1 VKLYESQINYL
12 KRLGNRPF
20 IFAEVGTGKTAMA
33 LYRAQ
38 HSGTK
43 KCLVVC
49 PASVRD
55 SEQWEQEVENFKLTF
70 EDFQVKGFS
79 FLQRAKKQ
87 ELQAY
92 ADYYVI
98 IDECFVGETL
108 VQTASGEQQI
118 RDVKI
123 GDKVQ
128 SYNHE
133 THRVEPKIV
142 TRLIKKEY
150 TGKYYCIFSSHGAII
165 ATYNHPVMTQDGY
178 KMAQDVVEG
187 DTVYERVDNSK
198 QNTQIWGNPEVQVLR
213 EHTSGERLE
222 PKTGAAISREGLA
235 NMQRGLRS
243 ELVRGGIEQASQQE
257 SQQPSSSG
265 KSTSDLEGEWDS
277 LANMGEGQ
285 EQGSPQGWEWQYIP
299 LATVTLREVR
309 QSEQRLDYGAA
320 NTDER
325 AEKPTQISDLL
336 QSRYRERLLQAC
348 GRVRRT
354 KPPRASEVQR
364 QEEGRKIRAA
374 RVERV
379 AVLEREDIE
388 RHGLSSEPN
397 TVYCIEVEGN
407 SNFFANDML
416 VHNCHKIK
424 NDQSKQGKGAYEL
437 CRSTKYGYSL
447 LSGTPM
453 GKWADAVNYGK
464 ITGFV
469 RNKTHFYNLFVIT
482 QKYKGYPEIVGYRDE
497 KVLRRWWQSIALRL
511 RAEECIELPSRQDF
525 SIKIPIK
532 LTKYREMRKTSMRDD
547 EVLDSPSKMCWAL
560 RQYAEQSAEKIN
572 WVVEK
577 VEGLENALI
586 FANTTEAINKLSQA
600 LRKAGIKHGLW
611 TGKKHDD
618 FAKNDVMIVQYQAG
632 GTGLNLQKFNTTIFL
647 SPCYSF
653 NDFTQAIGRTHRNGQ
668 KKKCVFYMLEAKGTI
683 DEDIYRV
690 LEKRQDFDD
699 RLINKELE
707 KK

>member
-1 VKLYESQINYL
+1 MKLYESQMNYL

-98 IDECFVGETL
+98 IDE
-108 VQTASGEQQI
+108 A
-118 RDVKI
+118 
-123 GDKVQ
+123 
-128 SYNHE
+128 
-133 THRVEPKIV
+133 
-142 TRLIKKEY
+142 
-150 TGKYYCIFSSHGAII
+150 
-165 ATYNHPVMTQDGY
+165 
-178 KMAQDVVEG
+178 
-187 DTVYERVDNSK
+187 
-198 QNTQIWGNPEVQVLR
+198 
-213 EHTSGERLE
+213 
-222 PKTGAAISREGLA
+222 
-235 NMQRGLRS
+235 
-243 ELVRGGIEQASQQE
+243 
-257 SQQPSSSG
+257 
-265 KSTSDLEGEWDS
+265 
-277 LANMGEGQ
+277 
-285 EQGSPQGWEWQYIP
+285 
-299 LATVTLREVR
+299 
-309 QSEQRLDYGAA
+309 
-320 NTDER
+320 
-325 AEKPTQISDLL
+325 
-336 QSRYRERLLQAC
+336 
-348 GRVRRT
+348 
-354 KPPRASEVQR
+354 
-364 QEEGRKIRAA
+364 
-374 RVERV
+374 
-379 AVLEREDIE
+379 
-388 RHGLSSEPN
+388 
-397 TVYCIEVEGN
+397 
-407 SNFFANDML
+407 
-416 VHNCHKIK
+416 HKIK

-453 GKWADAVNYGK
+453 SKWADAVNYGK

-497 KVLRRWWQSIALRL
+497 KVLRSWWQSIALRL
-511 RAEECIELPSRQDF
+511 RAEECIELPSRQDI

-532 LTKYREMRKTSMRDD
+532 LAKYREMRRTSMRDD

-699 RLINKELE
+699 RLINI
-707 KK
+707 